1 MALLDKLTFLGKF
14 NSVVSGLFQPS
25 VSDKV
30 TAERLRTLV
39 IDSLDSMLHEYDNS
53 VLRDCGNAD
62 LSSNTWPTTGGKGA
76 SGAILK
82 NNFFRVSVA
91 GTPTGATEEIFVGMW
106 IVANQDSPTTKAH
119 WDVITA
125 VL

>member
-14 NSVVSGLFQPS
+14 NSAVSGLFKANGTQAITS
-25 VSDKV
+25 
-30 TAERLRTLV
+30 AQLRTLV
-39 IDSLDSMLHEYDNS
+39 TDTLDSMLHEYDNS

-62 LSSNTWPTTGGKGA
+62 LSGGLWPTAGGKGE

-91 GTPTGATEEIFVGMW
+91 GTPTGASEPIHVGMW
-106 IVANQDSPTTKAH
+106 IVAKQDSPTTKAH

-125 VL
+125 IL